1 MLAQELLAGCLH
13 PVMGAAARLW
23 EDLDEKSVSVFFVC
37 SHFERTSRGYGLGQF
52 AFRAGTGTAD
62 AAPNAGVA
70 APATTTAASGT
81 DARLVGAANTAAA
94 ARPGPCGPSG
104 SADFRH

>member
-37 SHFERTSRGYGLGQF
+37 SHFERTSRGYDLGQF

-62 AAPNAGVA
+62 AATNAGVA
-70 APATTTAASGT
+70 ATATTTAASGT
-81 DARLVGAANTAAA
+81 DEIAI
-94 ARPGPCGPSG
+94 SG
-104 SADFRH
+104 VFRERKG